1 MELIGLAITFLLQN
15 PDIAAAGAKEI
26 TWPGIVDVT
35 QMQPNVADLSRGILT
50 CYHRTARY

>member
-1 MELIGLAITFLLQN
+1 VELIGLAITFLLQN